1 MTKQAKS
8 ARLDLLDSS
17 GWIECLD
24 DGPNTRHFAPVLK
37 KLPELIVP
45 AIVIAEVRK
54 VVLKQ
59 RTREMADTV
68 TQSMRSGI
76 VVSIDE
82 EIAVAAADLFIK
94 HKLPLADSL
103 IYAVALAHKAT
114 LWTQDDHFK
123 DLPRVRYYPKTKA

>member
-1 MTKQAKS
+1 MKN
-8 ARLDLLDSS
+8 DLLDSS

-37 KLPELIVP
+37 RLPDLIVP
-45 AIVIAEVRK
+45 TIVIAEVRK

-59 RTREMADTV
+59 RTRELADNV

-76 VVSIDE
+76 VISIDE
-82 EIAVAAADLFIK
+82 EIAVSAADLFLK
-94 HKLPLADSL
+94 YKLPLADSL

-114 LWTQDDHFK
+114 LWTQDDHFEN
-123 DLPRVRYYPKTKA
+123 LPRVRYFPKNKS

>member
-1 MTKQAKS
+1 MK
-8 ARLDLLDSS
+8 RDLLDSS
-17 GWIECLD
+17 AWIECLD

-37 KLPELIVP
+37 RLPDLIIP
-45 AIVIAEVRK
+45 AIIIAEVRK

-59 RTREMADTV
+59 RTREMADNV

-76 VVSIDE
+76 VISIDE
-82 EIAVAAADLFIK
+82 EIAVSAADLFLK
-94 HKLPLADSL
+94 YKLPLADSL

-123 DLPRVRYYPKTKA
+123 GLPRVRYFRKIKP

>member
-1 MTKQAKS
+1 MSKQAKS

-17 GWIECLD
+17 AWIECLD

-59 RTREMADTV
+59 RTREMADRV

-103 IYAVALAHKAT
+103 IYALALVRDAT
-114 LWTQDDHFK
+114 LWTQDDHFEN
-123 DLPRVRYYPKTKA
+123 LPRVRHFPRTKV